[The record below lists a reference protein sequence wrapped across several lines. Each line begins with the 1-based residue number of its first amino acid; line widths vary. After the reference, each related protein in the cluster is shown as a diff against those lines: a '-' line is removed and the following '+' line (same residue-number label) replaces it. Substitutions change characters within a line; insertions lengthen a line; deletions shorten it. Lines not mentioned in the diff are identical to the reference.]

1 MIADQRRR
9 LNERSRIGMCSG
21 DLKFDTNGIEM
32 TIQRLD
38 GVQYER
44 LFFSDDSRR
53 RGRLKHTENLIQK
66 MSLYHDDFL
75 RQIDRVE

>member
-44 LFFSDDSRR
+44 LFFRTTADEEE
-53 RGRLKHTENLIQK
+53 GWNTQK
-66 MSLYHDDFL
+66 
-75 RQIDRVE
+75 I